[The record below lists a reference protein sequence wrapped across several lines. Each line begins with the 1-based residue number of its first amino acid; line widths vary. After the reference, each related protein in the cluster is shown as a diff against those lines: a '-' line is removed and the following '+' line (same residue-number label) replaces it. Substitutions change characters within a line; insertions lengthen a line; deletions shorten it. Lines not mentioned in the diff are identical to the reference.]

1 MTGSQEKGWEGGAPC
16 DWPQALLGLRDG
28 LPAQPLGC
36 YAFRRL
42 VRDASRALAE
52 AGVSSPESDARAL
65 AELVVGRPL
74 VMVDDVGAAEAARF
88 LTLIARRAV
97 REPLQLITG
106 RMWFRGLE
114 LRARPGVFIV
124 RPETEVVAGAAI
136 DAARGLAREG
146 AIPGERADG
155 GAARHLAARHRDAR
169 HRDAY
174 GASVRAASG
183 AVSGE
188 AALVRGPLV
197 VDLCTGSGAIAAAV
211 AAEVPEARVV
221 AVEID
226 AAAAAL
232 ARENCERLAP
242 GRVEVVQ
249 ADATAPA
256 TLAALDG
263 TVDIVVSNPPYVPAG
278 AVEDPETA
286 RHDPERALLGGGAE
300 GLAVPTAVVRRSA
313 ALLRPGGLLVMEH
326 DAGQG
331 AALRAVATAA
341 GLRQVRTGQ
350 DLTGRGRYL
359 RARR

>member
-1 MTGSQEKGWEGGAPC
+1 MTGSQEKGWEGGAPR
-16 DWPQALLGLRDG
+16 DWPQALLGLRDE
-28 LPAQPLGC
+28 LPAQPLGR

-42 VRDASRALAE
+42 VRDASWALAE

-74 VMVDDVGAAEAARF
+74 VMVDYVGAAEAARF
-88 LTLIARRAV
+88 LTLIARRAA

-155 GAARHLAARHRDAR
+155 GAARHLAARHRDA
-169 HRDAY
+169 D

-197 VDLCTGSGAIAAAV
+197 LDLCTGSGAIAAAV
-211 AAEVPEARVV
+211 AAEVPTARVV
-221 AVEID
+221 AVEVD

-263 TVDIVVSNPPYVPAG
+263 TVDVVVSNPPYVPAG

-286 RHDPERALLGGGAE
+286 RHDPERALLGGGAD

-350 DLTGRGRYL
+350 DLTGRDRYL